1 MLHVHETVSGQR
13 IEYPEPEPDVAAYL
27 ERVRAT
33 VADVGAGV
41 EEVRMLVY
49 GEQNPILDTE
59 TFGRPMVTHRVL
71 EEPLW
76 YVLADLLFRKE
87 LAMRGQDPAYLAA
100 QHTLSVADA
109 AQQLGLTEDA
119 VRDAIA
125 KRRLAA
131 WMKGAE
137 PFVNPRSLTIFEANE
152 RARRG
157 R

>member
-1 MLHVHETVSGQR
+1 MLHVHETISGQR
-13 IEYPEPEPDVAAYL
+13 VEYPEPEPDVAAYL

-33 VADVGAGV
+33 VADAGAGV

-76 YVLADLLFRKE
+76 YVLADLLLRKE
-87 LAMRGQDPAYLAA
+87 LAVRGQDPAHLAA
-100 QHTLSVADA
+100 QHTLTVAEA
-109 AQQLGLTEDA
+109 AQRLGLTEEDI
-119 VRDAIA
+119 RDAIA
-125 KRRLAA
+125 KRRLPA
-131 WMKGAE
+131 WMKDTE
-137 PFVNPRSLTIFEANE
+137 PTVNPRSLALFEANE